1 MKRLRISLKRHEA
14 IAVDRVISKLKL
26 AYVICADSKIRYPKA
41 RSRVAY
47 IGTTKNGIDRVAQS
61 AVSRSDAVLG
71 LRGVNRFVVHILT
84 CTPRRNVKS
93 WHQLEW
99 ALLLVFKEMFGEVPK
114 CNTHGKNYRWRDEA
128 MLFAKLRLRTVL
140 EDLS

>member
-1 MKRLRISLKRHEA
+1 
-14 IAVDRVISKLKL
+14 VIGKLKL

-41 RSRVAY
+41 RSRIAY

-61 AVSRSDAVLG
+61 AASRSDAVFG
-71 LRGVNRFVVHILT
+71 LHGVNRFTVHIVT
-84 CTPRRNVKS
+84 CTPRRKVKS
-93 WHQLEW
+93 WRKLER

-128 MLFAKLRLRTVL
+128 RLFAKLRLRTVL
-140 EDLS
+140 EDIS